1 MSVLRDILSAVDEST
16 CDRSV
21 ALKYNKRPH
30 ATGEGDRY
38 EERMLALV
46 FLRCLKR
53 RLLFQLS
60 ANNGDAGRFD
70 DLVLGWRPK
79 DVTKA
84 HTLLVQLKHK
94 TSNNMHI
101 DSKEWLSED
110 PKRNFGIR
118 KYCDSY
124 VKVTES
130 LKRDRVTFVLLTN
143 AFLDDSKDN
152 IFVSERVDSVSG
164 LELLQAGGD
173 LYKLNWDNPQVQKA
187 VRQDPS
193 FVNHF
198 HLLCKQRDWEEI
210 LGDIYGEL
218 EELLGAGGLLCES
231 ISESLCKNL
240 RQWMNNETVC
250 LTSGWSEWQKLLD
263 EYISKEVNVCRSVT
277 TRLKYYSVADVRGYI
292 QSCNPAWVRPPE
304 TGTAALSATKI
315 HQALAPE
322 SHIMVAVEQFRELEH
337 QILRCWG
344 PFCRWLVILDDDKE
358 DSPIILD
365 ELIGQIKDERRLVIV
380 SSRGINCL
388 DDKYKSSD
396 VSDDSWN
403 GCLNIKVRLNGD
415 SYECHLRDLVAG
427 VDALKSLLDEK
438 PALLLALARLSQPLR
453 MGRELE
459 TLPAHYVTREL
470 ADQRLLTDEFFSSL
484 DRIREC
490 ESKQQKVQLEA
501 QDTSRNTVIVVGR
514 PGVGKSI
521 MLSYVAKK
529 IKERVP
535 GCWLLRVNLLEF
547 YTVLEH
553 SDSDEK
559 AVEGILRGSV
569 FRKGEFGEMEYTLL
583 RYNLLESPRVV
594 CLVDGFDE
602 VCPDYIRRCLGVL
615 PLLSPREGKLLVT
628 TRPETVKLLK
638 AQMRVNA
645 HPLEPFSNLEL
656 KEFFRRH
663 SSAGNIQRFRSLNKG
678 VRNLLRTPLFAEM
691 FANLPQELGEK
702 YDIVTL
708 YEAFFGNK
716 FRRLY
721 EEKYGDNFSAPGK
734 KMEVKEAQKKHEEQ
748 LMLLAAS
755 VLLRGPDIPVKL
767 SLKRDYFVKAGI
779 VYEFVDGKPA
789 FLHRTFAEH
798 FLAKWCF
805 LGDGK
810 QSRAAL
816 YRKAYVRN
824 RLEFF
829 VESFNRRAV
838 RGRPLL
844 EAVLDGDEG
853 KVQALMA
860 EGADPGQTDEC
871 GRNAL
876 HLTAATG
883 TAGYGRGF
891 FISMLQ
897 RLWGDAW
904 EATLS
909 AVDGLLGWTPMRY
922 AAEGG
927 RWFALY
933 KLLLAGG
940 DLSHLGDFQAGLHDP
955 ETLQGIFEQYG
966 YWMLYQ
972 HVIEGKHPVKES
984 MEEQIEFAVS
994 LISAK
999 VRRKCLNLICHK
1011 ARKKGHMTVCSFLLA
1026 VENLRISEEVMSFGQ
1041 KRESSSL
1048 SHSSATEVPDSGA
1061 TPQTDVLSSAATSGS
1076 GQSEA
1081 QNTGTNESG
1090 IDSFLSY

>member
-1 MSVLRDILSAVDEST
+1 MARLLDITSAVAKSTNDE
-16 CDRSV
+16 SV
-21 ALKYNKRPH
+21 ALEYNRRAH
-30 ATGEGDRY
+30 ASGEGDRY

-70 DLVLGWRPK
+70 DLVLVWRPK
-79 DVTKA
+79 EDTKA
-84 HTLLVQLKHK
+84 DILLVQIKHK
-94 TSNNMHI
+94 TSLNNMRI
-101 DSKEWLSED
+101 SSKQWLSED

-118 KYCDSY
+118 EYCASY
-124 VKVTES
+124 VKVRES
-130 LKRDRVTFVLLTN
+130 LKMDRVTFVLLTN
-143 AFLDDSKDN
+143 AFLGESEDN
-152 IFVSERVDSVSG
+152 ILVSQDADSVPG
-164 LELLQAGGD
+164 LELLHAGGD

-187 VRQDPS
+187 VRRDPS

-198 HLLCKQRDWEEI
+198 YLLCKQRDWEEI
-210 LGDIYGEL
+210 ADNIYGEL
-218 EELLGAGGLLCES
+218 EELLGMGGLLCES

-240 RQWMNNETVC
+240 RQWMNKENVC
-250 LTSGWSEWQKLLD
+250 LTSGWSKWQKTVD
-263 EYISKEVNVCRSVT
+263 EYIRKEVTACRSVT
-277 TRLKYYSVADVRGYI
+277 TRLKYCSVDEVRGYI
-292 QSCNPAWVRPPE
+292 ESSNSAWVRPPE
-304 TGTAALSATKI
+304 TGTAALSATKV
-315 HQALAPE
+315 HQALALE

-344 PFCRWLVILDDDKE
+344 PFCRWLVIVDDDRE
-358 DSPIILD
+358 DSPTILD
-365 ELIGQIKDERRLVIV
+365 ELVNQIEDERRLVIV
-380 SSRGINCL
+380 SPRGVNCF

-396 VSDDSWN
+396 VSDDTWN
-403 GCLNIKVRLNGD
+403 DFLDIKVRLNGD

-438 PALLLALARLSQPLR
+438 PALLLALARLSEPLR
-453 MGRELE
+453 MGHELE
-459 TLPAHYVTREL
+459 TLPAHYGAREL
-470 ADQRLLTDEFFSSL
+470 ADQKLLTDEFFSSL

-501 QDTSRNTVIVVGR
+501 QDTSRNTVIVVGG
-514 PGVGKSI
+514 PGAGKSK

-535 GCWLLRVNLLEF
+535 ACWLLRVNLLEF

-559 AVEGILRGSV
+559 AVEGILGRSV
-569 FRKGEFGEMEYTLL
+569 FSEGEFGEMEYTLL

-638 AQMRVNA
+638 AQTGVNA
-645 HPLEPFSNLEL
+645 HSLERFSNLEL
-656 KEFFRRH
+656 TEFFRRH
-663 SSAGNIQRFRSLNKG
+663 SSRGNIQRFLRLKQN

-691 FANLPQELGEK
+691 FANLSQELGEK

-708 YEAFFGNK
+708 YEAFFRNK

-721 EEKYGDNFSAPGK
+721 EEKCGDNFSAPGK
-734 KMEVKEAQKKHEEQ
+734 KREVEEALNKHEEQ
-748 LMLLAAS
+748 LMPLAAS
-755 VLLRGPDIPVKL
+755 VLLRGPDILAKP
-767 SLKRDYFVKAGI
+767 SFNRDYFVKAGI
-779 VYEFVDGKPA
+779 VYEFSDGKPA

-876 HLTAATG
+876 HLTAATD
-883 TAGYGRGF
+883 TVGYGRGF
-891 FISMLQ
+891 SISVLR

-909 AVDGLLGWTPMRY
+909 AVDGLLGWTPVRY

-940 DLSHLGDFQAGLHDP
+940 DLNLLGDFQSGLHDP
-955 ETLQGIFEQYG
+955 VTLQAIFEHCG

-972 HVIEGKHPVKES
+972 HVIKRKHPVKES

-999 VRRKCLNLICHK
+999 VRRKCLNLIYHK
-1011 ARKKGHMTVCSFLLA
+1011 ARKKGHLTVCTFLLA
-1026 VENLRISEEVMSFGQ
+1026 VENLRISEEVMFFGQ
-1041 KRESSSL
+1041 KRERSSFSY
-1048 SHSSATEVPDSGA
+1048 SFATEVPDGGA
-1061 TPQTDVLSSAATSGS
+1061 TPQTAATSGS

-1081 QNTGTNESG
+1081 QNTGTDESG
-1090 IDSFLSY
+1090 IHSFLSY